1 MQPFHFLLMRIR
13 SIAFIFFAV
22 LLVLSSHKAQ
32 AESEMEKAFLDDIR
46 AAIASQE
53 EQEFWK
59 LFNLEG
65 VGEEVKASLEKHLVK
80 KIVKAN
86 LISISL
92 ETLPEDLRTEYVVN
106 GVRYRPNVK
115 PLGLV
120 KMIYKR
126 KPQDPSTY
134 TGTVSGNPST
144 SMLYGQQGDRLMFA
158 GTVQEK
164 LPGDLPASKQI
175 QVIIMGF
182 SHPPV
187 TFEGYMIYL
196 QGGKPLRDK
205 IKDMGSGN
213 VTLIVRGEA
222 ITYLEV
228 RRTSPKGEMKVTIM
242 EDEDIIFET
251 EQVKSDEP
259 IIFKR
264 RATPGRN

>member
-1 MQPFHFLLMRIR
+1 MQPVHFLSKHFR
-13 SIAFIFFAV
+13 SFALYFVVV
-22 LLVLSSHKAQ
+22 LLVLSSNKAL
-32 AESEMEKAFLDDIR
+32 AESKMEEAFLNKIR
-46 AAIASQE
+46 AAFASHD

-59 LFNLEG
+59 LFNLDG

-80 KIVKAN
+80 KIVKAK
-86 LISISL
+86 LLSISL
-92 ETLPEDLRTEYVVN
+92 EPLSDDFRTEYVVN

-120 KMIYKR
+120 RMKYTKSAGGDSSTRMIYGQK
-126 KPQDPSTY
+126 
-134 TGTVSGNPST
+134 GN
-144 SMLYGQQGDRLMFA
+144 RLMFA
-158 GTVQEK
+158 GTVKEK

-175 QVIIMGF
+175 QVIVMGF

-205 IKDMGSGN
+205 IKDMGGGN

-228 RRTSPKGEMKVTIM
+228 RRTSAKGEMKVKIL
-242 EDEDIIFET
+242 EDEDVIFET
-251 EQVKSDEP
+251 EQLNGDKP

-264 RATPGRN
+264 TQ